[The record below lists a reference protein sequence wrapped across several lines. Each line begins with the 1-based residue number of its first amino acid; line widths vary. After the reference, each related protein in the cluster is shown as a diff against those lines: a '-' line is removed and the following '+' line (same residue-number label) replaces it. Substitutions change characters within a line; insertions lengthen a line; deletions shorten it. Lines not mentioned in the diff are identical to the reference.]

1 VKDALNN
8 ITQYQYDAN
17 GNLTKVID
25 AKGNATNYTYDSLNR
40 LIQISYADG
49 TSESYEYWADG
60 KLKTK
65 TDGRGWKTYFFYD
78 SVGRLMHKL
87 YDNGTGVGYNYDAVG
102 RMTSEYD
109 LTWTGTP
116 PNYTITWTGNTITY
130 QYDAAGRLTKKTL
143 PNGRY
148 IAYTYD
154 SAGRRTQMTDYF
166 GGQTNY
172 SYDALGRLTS
182 LTNPF
187 GEVTT
192 FQYDANSRLIR
203 KNLANGTYTTY
214 SYNSRGFLTGI
225 YNYKSNGTLITY
237 ATYTYDAVGN
247 RLSMST
253 PEGNYSYSYDAIY
266 RLTGEVNPIG
276 GTYSYTYDAVGNRL
290 SMTHNGQTINYVYD
304 AGNKLLQ
311 AGNTTFTYDG
321 NGNMVSKTE
330 NGQTTTYVYNY
341 EDKMVQVNLPNGSSI
356 VYSYDHSGKRIAKTA
371 GGTTIDYYFD
381 GDDLVTEAQG
391 ANILA
396 YYTQGPGLI
405 SQRRNNASYFYHYDG
420 LGSTKAL
427 TDANQNI
434 QNTTKYDAWGNILQV
449 NGTITNPYLY
459 VGELGYYGD
468 GDAGM
473 YLLTQ
478 RWYNPVI
485 GRFVVRD
492 PISKTAKAKWIN
504 RTSGTLA
511 SYIYGANNPT
521 YSVDPTALTSI
532 KEYLEAWNQCMKD
545 AREEYERC
553 ACYFKGTQ
561 APPELLTLGCAT
573 LCTIPCSMLKGP
585 AAGACVVWCTAIC
598 KTISQ
603 IGGDW
608 AASKIASLFL
618 GICNDIYNQLT
629 ESCHIAFW
637 FCRERVYG
645 R

>member
-1 VKDALNN
+1 MIRESRPK
-8 ITQYQYDAN
+8 
-17 GNLTKVID
+17 
-25 AKGNATNYTYDSLNR
+25 AKYLPSGRS
-40 LIQISYADG
+40 IS
-49 TSESYEYWADG
+49 
-60 KLKTK
+60 
-65 TDGRGWKTYFFYD
+65 
-78 SVGRLMHKL
+78 
-87 YDNGTGVGYNYDAVG
+87 
-102 RMTSEYD
+102 
-109 LTWTGTP
+109 
-116 PNYTITWTGNTITY
+116 
-130 QYDAAGRLTKKTL
+130 
-143 PNGRY
+143 
-148 IAYTYD
+148 YTYD

-225 YNYKSNGTLITY
+225 YNYKSDGTLITY

-253 PEGNYSYSYDAIY
+253 PEGNYTYSYDAIY

-341 EDKMVQVNLPNGSSI
+341 EDKMVQVNLPNGSI

-371 GGTTIDYYFD
+371 GGVTIDYYFD
-381 GDDLVTEAQG
+381 GDDLITEAQG

-396 YYTQGPGLI
+396 YYTQGQGLL

-427 TDANQNI
+427 TDANQNV
-434 QNTTKYDAWGNILQV
+434 QNTTKYDAWGNILQSSG
-449 NGTITNPYLY
+449 NITNPYLY

-478 RWYNPVI
+478 RWYNPLI

-492 PISKTAKAKWIN
+492 PFYLGKVGMWDK
-504 RTSGTLA
+504 
-511 SYIYGANNPT
+511 YIYVGNNPLW
-521 YSVDPTALTSI
+521 SVDPFGYFSI
-532 KEYLEAWNQCMKD
+532 PSLPIGAWICIGCLIGHVGISGGTCLYYCVRPSMGWEWIKD
-545 AREEYERC
+545 CLSSCFEENFGSWWWISLLAKCGVSCLSGFIPIKIPIPRP
-553 ACYFKGTQ
+553 T
-561 APPELLTLGCAT
+561 PPCPGFPYPPPGSNVSGP
-573 LCTIPCSMLKGP
+573 IPIYGP
-585 AAGACVVWCTAIC
+585 PSYTRP
-598 KTISQ
+598 
-603 IGGDW
+603 
-608 AASKIASLFL
+608 FL
-618 GICNDIYNQLT
+618 P
-629 ESCHIAFW
+629 
-637 FCRERVYG
+637 
-645 R
+645 

>member
-1 VKDALNN
+1 
-8 ITQYQYDAN
+8 
-17 GNLTKVID
+17 
-25 AKGNATNYTYDSLNR
+25 
-40 LIQISYADG
+40 
-49 TSESYEYWADG
+49 
-60 KLKTK
+60 
-65 TDGRGWKTYFFYD
+65 
-78 SVGRLMHKL
+78 
-87 YDNGTGVGYNYDAVG
+87 
-102 RMTSEYD
+102 
-109 LTWTGTP
+109 
-116 PNYTITWTGNTITY
+116 
-130 QYDAAGRLTKKTL
+130 
-143 PNGRY
+143 
-148 IAYTYD
+148 
-154 SAGRRTQMTDYF
+154 MTDYF
-166 GGQTNY
+166 SGQTNY

-225 YNYKSNGTLITY
+225 YNYKSNGTLLTY

-253 PEGNYSYSYDAIY
+253 PEGNYTYSYDAIY

-341 EDKMVQVNLPNGSSI
+341 EDKMVQVNLPNGSTI

-371 GGTTIDYYFD
+371 DGTTIDYYFD
-381 GDDLVTEAQG
+381 GDDLITEAQG

-396 YYTQGPGLI
+396 YYTQGQGLL

-434 QNTTKYDAWGNILQV
+434 QNTTKYDAWGNILQSS
-449 NGTITNPYLY
+449 GTITNPYLY

-485 GRFVVRD
+485 GRFAVRD
-492 PISKTAKAKWIN
+492 PSTTEFLYLYHYVSQNPVLFIDPTGMGFWDWISSGWKKCCKAIKKFLG
-504 RTSGTLA
+504 SDLA
-511 SYIYGANNPT
+511 SFRKIVTEAFVIAMKGGPLDTASQILKGISGIAEAPEDIKDAMDECNYTLKDTIRLATGPHKGDNARLDMILNCTHCCTALMSAVGLSCYYGPSDFC
-521 YSVDPTALTSI
+521 YSVCEGAYGKAYKSA
-532 KEYLEAWNQCMKD
+532 K
-545 AREEYERC
+545 
-553 ACYFKGTQ
+553 Q
-561 APPELLTLGCAT
+561 APNPQPKKPLLQ
-573 LCTIPCSMLKGP
+573 K
-585 AAGACVVWCTAIC
+585 
-598 KTISQ
+598 
-603 IGGDW
+603 
-608 AASKIASLFL
+608 
-618 GICNDIYNQLT
+618 
-629 ESCHIAFW
+629 
-637 FCRERVYG
+637 
-645 R
+645 

>member
-1 VKDALNN
+1 
-8 ITQYQYDAN
+8 
-17 GNLTKVID
+17 
-25 AKGNATNYTYDSLNR
+25 
-40 LIQISYADG
+40 
-49 TSESYEYWADG
+49 
-60 KLKTK
+60 
-65 TDGRGWKTYFFYD
+65 
-78 SVGRLMHKL
+78 
-87 YDNGTGVGYNYDAVG
+87 
-102 RMTSEYD
+102 
-109 LTWTGTP
+109 
-116 PNYTITWTGNTITY
+116 
-130 QYDAAGRLTKKTL
+130 
-143 PNGRY
+143 
-148 IAYTYD
+148 
-154 SAGRRTQMTDYF
+154 MTDYF

-192 FQYDANSRLIR
+192 FQYDADSRLIR

-225 YNYKSNGTLITY
+225 YNYKSNGTPLTY

-253 PEGNYSYSYDAIY
+253 PEGNYTYSYDAIY

-311 AGNTTFTYDG
+311 AGNATFTYDG

-341 EDKMVQVNLPNGSSI
+341 EDKMVQVNLPNGSI

-371 GGTTIDYYFD
+371 GGTTINYYFD
-381 GDDLVTEAQG
+381 GDDLITEAQG

-396 YYTQGPGLI
+396 YYTQGQGLI

-434 QNTTKYDAWGNILQV
+434 QNTTKYDAWGNILQAS
-449 NGTITNPYLY
+449 GTITNPYLY

-478 RWYNPVI
+478 RWYNPLI

-492 PISKTAKAKWIN
+492 PVGIEDNFYVYCMDTPLN
-504 RTSGTLA
+504 L
-511 SYIYGANNPT
+511 
-521 YSVDPTALTSI
+521 VDPQGLQAQGLIPQPPPVCPSSPTGAH
-532 KEYLEAWNQCMKD
+532 AWTETGPFQHCMF
-545 AREEYERC
+545 C
-553 ACYFKGTQ
+553 G
-561 APPELLTLGCAT
+561 AT
-573 LCTIPCSMLKGP
+573 RYNPFNYGE
-585 AAGACVVWCTAIC
+585 CTAEIPIGDPANGGF
-598 KTISQ
+598 TISICVK
-603 IGGDW
+603 IGDTISWIGDYIKCLGGGGSW
-608 AASKIASLFL
+608 DPGKPSKRPVKPVRPKPTPNPPKPKPPKPKPPQPKPYLPPVSFPSYLPPFTPRPFP
-618 GICNDIYNQLT
+618 IYL
-629 ESCHIAFW
+629 
-637 FCRERVYG
+637 
-645 R
+645 

>member
-1 VKDALNN
+1 
-8 ITQYQYDAN
+8 
-17 GNLTKVID
+17 
-25 AKGNATNYTYDSLNR
+25 
-40 LIQISYADG
+40 
-49 TSESYEYWADG
+49 
-60 KLKTK
+60 
-65 TDGRGWKTYFFYD
+65 
-78 SVGRLMHKL
+78 
-87 YDNGTGVGYNYDAVG
+87 
-102 RMTSEYD
+102 
-109 LTWTGTP
+109 
-116 PNYTITWTGNTITY
+116 
-130 QYDAAGRLTKKTL
+130 
-143 PNGRY
+143 
-148 IAYTYD
+148 
-154 SAGRRTQMTDYF
+154 
-166 GGQTNY
+166 
-172 SYDALGRLTS
+172 LTS

-187 GEVTT
+187 GEVAT

-225 YNYKSNGTLITY
+225 YNYKSDGTLLTY

-253 PEGNYSYSYDAIY
+253 PEGNYTYSYDAIY

-341 EDKMVQVNLPNGSSI
+341 EDKMIQVNLPNGSI

-371 GGTTIDYYFD
+371 GGVTIDYYFD
-381 GDDLVTEAQG
+381 GDDLITEAQG

-396 YYTQGPGLI
+396 YYTQGQGLL

-434 QNTTKYDAWGNILQV
+434 QNTTKYDAWGSILQSS
-449 NGTITNPYLY
+449 GTITNPYLY

-468 GDAGM
+468 ADAGM

-478 RWYNPVI
+478 RWYNPVV

-492 PISKTAKAKWIN
+492 PLKPPNQVNFFHYVSDNPIEYTDPSGMTIAPLPSYSSICIPYFVWHHTRFHGTVCRQWKLVTAFTVEGGGKGAVTVCIWQVTEESHGKSEKWWTIKYICYD
-504 RTSGTLA
+504 RCHKYWYTL
-511 SYIYGANNPT
+511 T
-521 YSVDPTALTSI
+521 RETKHHFQTVD
-532 KEYLEAWNQCMKD
+532 E
-545 AREEYERC
+545 
-553 ACYFKGTQ
+553 KGTW
-561 APPELLTLGCAT
+561 
-573 LCTIPCSMLKGP
+573 TIQ
-585 AAGACVVWCTAIC
+585 
-598 KTISQ
+598 KTISPVVSPDEEKWC
-603 IGGDW
+603 I
-608 AASKIASLFL
+608 
-618 GICNDIYNQLT
+618 
-629 ESCHIAFW
+629 
-637 FCRERVYG
+637 VYG
-645 R
+645 PPGPPSGCFYSP

>member
-1 VKDALNN
+1 
-8 ITQYQYDAN
+8 
-17 GNLTKVID
+17 
-25 AKGNATNYTYDSLNR
+25 
-40 LIQISYADG
+40 
-49 TSESYEYWADG
+49 
-60 KLKTK
+60 
-65 TDGRGWKTYFFYD
+65 
-78 SVGRLMHKL
+78 
-87 YDNGTGVGYNYDAVG
+87 
-102 RMTSEYD
+102 
-109 LTWTGTP
+109 
-116 PNYTITWTGNTITY
+116 
-130 QYDAAGRLTKKTL
+130 
-143 PNGRY
+143 
-148 IAYTYD
+148 
-154 SAGRRTQMTDYF
+154 
-166 GGQTNY
+166 
-172 SYDALGRLTS
+172 LTS

-225 YNYKSNGTLITY
+225 YNYKSNGTLLTY

-266 RLTGEVNPIG
+266 RLTGEVNPVG

-341 EDKMVQVNLPNGSSI
+341 EDKMIQVNLPNGSSI

-381 GDDLVTEAQG
+381 GDDLIAEAQG
-391 ANILA
+391 ASILA
-396 YYTQGPGLI
+396 YYTQGQGLI

-434 QNTTKYDAWGNILQV
+434 PNTTKYDAWGNILQAF
-449 NGTITNPYLY
+449 GTITNPYLY

-478 RWYNPVI
+478 RWYNPVV

-492 PISKTAKAKWIN
+492 PISRAAKAKWIN
-504 RTSGTLA
+504 RTPGTLA
-511 SYIYGANNPT
+511 SYIYGANNPS
-521 YSVDPTALTSI
+521 YSVDPTGLTSI
-532 KEYLEAWNQCMKD
+532 KECLEAWNQCMKD

-561 APPELLTLGCAT
+561 ASPELLTLGCAT
-573 LCTIPCSMLKGP
+573 LCAIPCSMLKGP

-598 KTISQ
+598 KPILQ

-608 AASKIASLFL
+608 AAAKIASLFL